1 MENNNFRGIPTSL
14 FLNGPNLEIVNN
26 PQNATNVIGVATFT
40 GIATATAADELDG
53 GSIDFKWYYNGSQ
66 LLDTSEDYTSVASI
80 STFDTPT
87 GTGSTMTIVGQNS
100 DLNGKEVYFTVDYNP
115 SAYQSE
121 SPVTAGTARS
131 TANAPNEPLQSEI
144 VTISV
149 QPEIEITSQPDPA
162 SVVLNETASYSIGAR
177 TIPGNGSVNYQWQ
190 LDGNNLVDGSTS
202 TIVQETSTGTMTVVG
217 GLGNVTTTIDFS
229 EVSSYDQF
237 TPGFL
242 YTLTPDRDLIVRVH
256 LEGGSGGNDQ
266 RTNTGGGT
274 GGLSVGTITLLQGQS
289 YQLIV
294 GERGN
299 DSYIPQDSRYN
310 QTTDSKGGEP
320 GGGDGNGGN
329 GGGGGYT
336 GLFLSGS
343 TGLLFQNSLI
353 IAGGAGGGGT
363 LGVDGGDGGGL
374 NGENGEESGNPDGS
388 GNGGTQTAGGAAGA
402 PFGEPGSALIL
413 SNATGTN
420 GGSGGG
426 GGGGGYYGGG
436 GGALRSLY
444 MSGSG
449 GGGSSYF
456 SSVVSDTTTTTGGA
470 AGGDGYA
477 RIDIIS
483 SPKTVT
489 TVVSGSQTNNLLIRT
504 DDNAAGTIR
513 CRVSADNVQQSP
525 VFSRSVSYYSY
536 TARNILNI
544 EQYDYGNSSATLTSH
559 NLANGTLTLDYASYP
574 GNDICIYAPE
584 KDIEVE
590 IDMHGGKGLDHNG
603 ISGGEGGYS
612 KIRFTMSKNEEY
624 VLTGLFSTINAPFL
638 YRKSSL
644 IAVVGGGG
652 NSGGGGDA
660 GDGGGIGVSG
670 QTASRP
676 GGTAIGSGQLPSEGI
691 FGQTT
696 TITPV
701 TPDTIRLD
709 DQGGRTLPCTRGVY
723 WRNQG
728 KTPCED
734 LGTIKFRTPDG
745 TEISNTAEITRGYK
759 SGYNIIQTRGLVAG
773 GSAGSNNPGDGGAG
787 ATGGFGGTTGAGA
800 NRGSGGGGSG
810 YTDGSVEVLSTQLG
824 GSQYNNATIVISQ
837 LTPVSVTQDIVDNQ
851 GTTSEVNPFSIARY
865 TAPGLS
871 GTEGHPVGS
880 ILYTVNILDY
890 TNPTLTARVINTSLR
905 GSGINDP
912 NDSIAVSAGYPRR
925 ISANTFEVAFDM
937 ISSQNANERQATF
950 VRNFEL
956 TMTANVSNF
965 GS

>member
-87 GTGSTMTIVGQNS
+87 GTGSTMTINGQNS

-162 SVVLNETASYSIGAR
+162 SVVLNETASYSIEAR
-177 TIPGNGSVNYQWQ
+177 TIPGNGPVNYQWQ
-190 LDGNNLVDGSTS
+190 LDGNNLVDGSSS
-202 TIVQETSTGTMTVVG
+202 TIVQETSTGIITAAIG
-217 GLGNVTTTIDFS
+217 GTSTTIDFS

-237 TPGFL
+237 TPGQI
-242 YTLTPDRDLIVRVH
+242 YTLTTDRDIIVRVH

-266 RTNTGGGT
+266 HYNTGGGT

-310 QTTDSKGGEP
+310 QTTDSQGGYP

-336 GLFLSGS
+336 GLFLSS
-343 TGLLFQNSLI
+343 ITQANSLI

-363 LGVDGGDGGGL
+363 IGVDGGDGGGL
-374 NGENGEESGNPDGS
+374 SGENGEESGNPDGS
-388 GNGGTQTAGGAAGA
+388 GDGGTQTTGGTAGA
-402 PFGEPGSALIL
+402 PGGEPGGALL
-413 SNATGTN
+413 LLNGTN

-436 GGALRSLY
+436 GGAIRNLY

-456 SSVVSDTTTTTGGA
+456 SSVVSDTTTTIGGA

-477 RIDIIS
+477 RIDVVS

-513 CRVSADNVQQSP
+513 CSVSANNVQQSP

-544 EQYDYGNSSATLTSH
+544 EQYDYTNSSATLTSH
-559 NLANGTLTLDYASYP
+559 NLANGTLTLNHASYP

-590 IDMHGGKGLDHNG
+590 IDMHGGKGTTQ
-603 ISGGEGGYS
+603 SGVGGDGGYS
-612 KIRFTMSKNEEY
+612 KIRFTMQKDDEY
-624 VLTGLFSTINAPFL
+624 ILTGLWDDINAPFL
-638 YRKSSL
+638 YRKATL
-644 IAVVGGGG
+644 IAVVGQGGAG
-652 NSGGGGDA
+652 SNGGSEKG
-660 GDGGGIGVSG
+660 GDGGGINVAGEDG
-670 QTASRP
+670 N
-676 GGTAIGSGQLPSEGI
+676 GSGGPVFEAGTLPSNGI
-691 FGQTT
+691 FGDRNTL
-696 TITPV
+696 TPV
-701 TPDTIRLD
+701 TPDTKRTGLVNGVYL
-709 DQGGRTLPCTRGVY
+709 GGRTLPCPRGVY

-728 KTPCED
+728 KAPCED
-734 LGTIKFRTPDG
+734 LGTIKFRIPDG
-745 TEISNTAEITRGYK
+745 TELTNT
-759 SGYNIIQTRGLVAG
+759 
-773 GSAGSNNPGDGGAG
+773 
-787 ATGGFGGTTGAGA
+787 
-800 NRGSGGGGSG
+800 
-810 YTDGSVEVLSTQLG
+810 
-824 GSQYNNATIVISQ
+824 
-837 LTPVSVTQDIVDNQ
+837 
-851 GTTSEVNPFSIARY
+851 
-865 TAPGLS
+865 
-871 GTEGHPVGS
+871 
-880 ILYTVNILDY
+880 
-890 TNPTLTARVINTSLR
+890 
-905 GSGINDP
+905 
-912 NDSIAVSAGYPRR
+912 
-925 ISANTFEVAFDM
+925 
-937 ISSQNANERQATF
+937 
-950 VRNFEL
+950 
-956 TMTANVSNF
+956 
-965 GS
+965 